1 MGDTKN
7 TNKKLLIAIFT
18 APFLIGFIYSV
29 YPQATSAQNNAVSSL
44 ESNSIIQEIISS
56 SANAYSS
63 AGQYFVN
70 FLSIKGIPTYIWT
83 IIIFLITT
91 LFFIGIY
98 TFLFE
103 IFVKRIGIEETE
115 TMKKAK
121 ILFIFVLS
129 VFSAIAIGYAIPFL
143 INLYGLILLILV
155 IIALF
160 FFGRAMI
167 SYGRSFHYAT
177 KSFEVNT
184 RKDLLELERELKKK
198 KGTIS
203 QEYSKYLEE
212 GIKESINDLGN
223 INAKLKEVDNKYDN
237 ILSTIIK
244 ERDEFINHLIDR
256 YNKFYNDNKDKL
268 IDSQKEEL
276 GNLIDQLHKIKKD
289 TQQVLSIRQLYEY
302 ILKKIQ
308 ELRLFVY
315 EDKQKLQNLLKEAY
329 DNTNK
334 QDHNQILKEIG
345 EALKEYNNTKS
356 SLMELYYKYENT
368 IKKNIGSKFKE
379 LLGASNK
386 LEKDIKETE
395 KSINKKID
403 FLENLKS
410 HLY

>member
-1 MGDTKN
+1 MGSTKN
-7 TNKKLLIAIFT
+7 VNKKLLIIIFT
-18 APFLIGFIYSV
+18 FLFLIRFVYSL

-56 SANAYSS
+56 SANGYSS

-70 FLSIKGIPTYIWT
+70 FLSIKGIPTYVWT

-155 IIALF
+155 IISLF

-167 SYGRSFHYAT
+167 SYGRSFHYST

-212 GIKESINDLGN
+212 RIKESINDLGN
-223 INAKLKEVDNKYDN
+223 INAKLKDVDNKYDN

-315 EDKQKLQNLLKEAY
+315 EDKQKLQNLLKEGY

>member
-1 MGDTKN
+1 MEGTKN
-7 TNKKLLIAIFT
+7 INKKLLITIFT
-18 APFLIGFIYSV
+18 ALFLIGSVYSV
-29 YPQATSAQNNAVSSL
+29 YSQATSAQNNAVSSL

-56 SANAYSS
+56 SANGYSS

>member
-56 SANAYSS
+56 SANGYSS